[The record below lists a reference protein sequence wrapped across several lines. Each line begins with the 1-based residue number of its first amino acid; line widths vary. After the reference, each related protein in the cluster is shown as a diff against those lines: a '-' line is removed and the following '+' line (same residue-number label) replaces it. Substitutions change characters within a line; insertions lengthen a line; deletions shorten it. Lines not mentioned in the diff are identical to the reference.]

1 MEIDPVIDVSTAN
14 ICVDNT
20 LFLRA
25 SGDFLEEDL
34 IWSRDGSDIAVGVET
49 INVSEPGTYTAE
61 NVGQFCP
68 GINSVEIT
76 EDDFL
81 NLAVEIS
88 GDCSPTNDFW
98 QLVATGTDIESF
110 LWTTGETTS
119 SIAVTEPGEFSVMVT
134 DICGNEE
141 TETITVTE
149 DDIDNCII
157 LPPPPEVQ
165 DCLEFP
171 NAVFPESNNDRNTTF
186 GPEDMN
192 CGNATIENYELSIYN
207 RWGNRVFES
216 NNIDTR
222 WNGRRNNDGRDQP
235 STVYFWYATY
245 VINDNTFENEGDVT
259 IIR

>member
-1 MEIDPVIDVSTAN
+1 
-14 ICVDNT
+14 
-20 LFLRA
+20 
-25 SGDFLEEDL
+25 
-34 IWSRDGSDIAVGVET
+34 
-49 INVSEPGTYTAE
+49 
-61 NVGQFCP
+61 
-68 GINSVEIT
+68 
-76 EDDFL
+76 
-81 NLAVEIS
+81 
-88 GDCSPTNDFW
+88 
-98 QLVATGTDIESF
+98 
-110 LWTTGETTS
+110 
-119 SIAVTEPGEFSVMVT
+119 MVT

-245 VINDNTFENEGDVT
+245 DINDNTFENEGDVT